1 MDSDNNPASGEM
13 RPLASTSVASF
24 VLWDASALDRQ
35 VGKNTALQVRLLE
48 KFLLNGKRQVAE
60 LTAAVAAR
68 QPVLAAEIAH
78 VLKASARCV
87 GALQL
92 GESCRRTEQAGFSGD
107 EAGCVALARVVADEF
122 VKVSQVIA
130 ESLV

>member
-1 MDSDNNPASGEM
+1 MDSNNNA
-13 RPLASTSVASF
+13 ASF

-35 VGKNTALQVRLLE
+35 VGKNTALQGRLLE
-48 KFLLNGKRQVAE
+48 KFLLNGKRQMAE

-68 QPVLAAEIAH
+68 QPALAAEIAH

-92 GESCRRTEQAGFSGD
+92 GESCQRIEQAGFAGN
-107 EAGCVALARVVADEF
+107 EADCVALAQVVADDF
-122 VKVSQVIA
+122 VKVSQVIT

>member
-1 MDSDNNPASGEM
+1 MDSNNNPASGEM
-13 RPLASTSVASF
+13 HPLALTSVASF
-24 VLWDASALDRQ
+24 ALWDASALDRQ

-68 QPVLAAEIAH
+68 RPELTAEIAH
-78 VLKASARCV
+78 ALKANARCV

-92 GESCRRTEQAGFSGD
+92 GESCQRIEQAGF
-107 EAGCVALARVVADEF
+107 AGNGADCVALAQVVADDF

-130 ESLV
+130 ESLT